1 MAVSTADNLQ
11 EILVVNRTITLCVHR
26 ELNEIGSGGDR
37 GRYQA
42 PEPISSEIV
51 SLTQVDWSIV
61 AIEKQQ
67 TTQPRWKI

>member
-1 MAVSTADNLQ
+1 M
-11 EILVVNRTITLCVHR
+11 
-26 ELNEIGSGGDR
+26 ELNEIGSGVDR
-37 GRYQA
+37 GRYQT

-51 SLTQVDWSIV
+51 SLTEVDWSIV

>member
-1 MAVSTADNLQ
+1 MPVSTAHNLQ
-11 EILVVNRTITLCVHR
+11 EFSVVNRTITLCVHR

-51 SLTQVDWSIV
+51 SLAQVD
-61 AIEKQQ
+61 
-67 TTQPRWKI
+67 